1 MLLNVCTFHLLIHA
15 CSRMSAPRQGSE
27 VHGRILKYGVGDNLY
42 LNNNLMGL
50 YKKCGKLKEVC
61 QLFDKLP
68 NRDVISW
75 NTMIWRYSSM
85 GMYREGLG
93 LLGKMTTEGVSPDGV
108 TMVSLISAC
117 TKLRDF
123 EMGKN
128 LHLFLE
134 ESSMK
139 ISGSLLNCLVHMYVK
154 CGKIGEAQKLL
165 GRCEIDGVHVVLW
178 TTLLSGYVKSNERDE
193 ARRLFDK
200 MMERNLISWL

>member
-1 MLLNVCTFHLLIHA
+1 
-15 CSRMSAPRQGSE
+15 
-27 VHGRILKYGVGDNLY
+27 
-42 LNNNLMGL
+42 MGL

-75 NTMIWRYSSM
+75 NTMISCYTSM

-93 LLGKMTTEGVSPDGV
+93 LLSKMGAEGVSPDEV
-108 TMVSLISAC
+108 TMVSLISAR
-117 TKLRDF
+117 TKLRDL

-134 ESSMK
+134 ESTMK
-139 ISGSLLNCLVHMYVK
+139 ISGSLLNYLVDMYFK

-165 GRCEIDGVHVVLW
+165 GRYEIDEVDVVL
-178 TTLLSGYVKSNERDE
+178 
-193 ARRLFDK
+193 
-200 MMERNLISWL
+200 

>member
-1 MLLNVCTFHLLIHA
+1 
-15 CSRMSAPRQGSE
+15 
-27 VHGRILKYGVGDNLY
+27 
-42 LNNNLMGL
+42 MGL

-75 NTMIWRYSSM
+75 NTMISCYSSM
-85 GMYREGLG
+85 GTYREGLG
-93 LLGKMTTEGVSPDGV
+93 LLSKMAAEGVSPDEV

-117 TKLRDF
+117 TKLRDL

-139 ISGSLLNCLVHMYVK
+139 ISGSLLNCLVDMYVK

-165 GRCEIDGVHVVLW
+165 GRCEIDEVDVVLW
-178 TTLLSGYVKSNERDE
+178 TTLVSGYVKSNEIDE
-193 ARRLFDK
+193 ARRLFDE
-200 MMERNLISWL
+200 MVERNLIFWTLMISGMLNVGVIMRV

>member
-1 MLLNVCTFHLLIHA
+1 
-15 CSRMSAPRQGSE
+15 
-27 VHGRILKYGVGDNLY
+27 
-42 LNNNLMGL
+42 MGL

-75 NTMIWRYSSM
+75 NTMISCYTSM

-93 LLGKMTTEGVSPDGV
+93 LLSKMGAEGVSPDEV
-108 TMVSLISAC
+108 TMVSLISAR
-117 TKLRDF
+117 TKLRDL

-134 ESSMK
+134 ESTMK
-139 ISGSLLNCLVHMYVK
+139 ISGSLLNYLVDMYFK

-165 GRCEIDGVHVVLW
+165 GRYEIDEVDVVLW
-178 TTLLSGYVKSNERDE
+178 TTLVSGYVKSNERDE
-193 ARRLFDK
+193 ARRLFDE
-200 MMERNLISWL
+200 MVERNLISWTLMISGMLNVGVIMRV